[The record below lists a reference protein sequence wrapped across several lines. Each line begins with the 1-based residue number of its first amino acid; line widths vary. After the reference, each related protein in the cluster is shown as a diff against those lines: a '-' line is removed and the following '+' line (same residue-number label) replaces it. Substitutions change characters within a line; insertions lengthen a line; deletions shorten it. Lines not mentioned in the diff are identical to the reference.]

1 MKLFAIIL
9 ALVLLLSVFFGSV
22 SFDASAEAEL
32 MIGDVDGDGEV
43 TVSDALNLLRS
54 VAGLSSYC
62 SNNADVCD
70 VSGDNAVGIDDALG
84 LLRCAVGLTEP
95 YGYTNVKLS
104 YSLRESSKAVKLTQE
119 YVENAVL
126 NEGSPAR
133 LARVMEKAARGEKI
147 NIATLGGSITEGYYS
162 LNANTCY
169 AGRMAA
175 WWRENFPQ
183 ARVTFYNMG
192 IAGTT
197 SVLGV
202 HRLEK
207 DILDR
212 DIDFLIVEFAV
223 NDYETMTEYYENVIR
238 RVLSED
244 NDMAVMMAVSTT
256 ESKWTR
262 QKEQLPISVAYQ
274 VPMISHHNAV
284 WNLIDDGVYTWKEL
298 TADDTHPNEL
308 GHTIYGE
315 IICTY
320 LDAVKAKYKRVS
332 KVIPAL
338 PDPVI
343 GDSYMDA
350 RLYTSADITA
360 DTLGVWKVSANTA
373 LKHIKGGWKL
383 EKRGKAMEFTLEF
396 KELSLL
402 YRKVATDA
410 NFGSIKVLV
419 DKEQVAVVDGNFFGG
434 WGDHYLV
441 DTVYSSDVVGEHKVS
456 LTYNGGKFEL
466 LGILIS

>member
-1 MKLFAIIL
+1 MKLSAIIL
-9 ALVLLLSVFFGSV
+9 SLLLFFVFSAALPSG
-22 SFDASAEAEL
+22 ASAENEV

-43 TVSDALNLLRS
+43 TVSDALNLLRG
-54 VAGLSSYC
+54 VAGLDATC
-62 SNNADVCD
+62 VETVEVCD
-70 VSGDNAVGIDDALG
+70 VSGDKLVGVEDALG
-84 LLRCAVGLTEP
+84 ILRCAIGLTGS
-95 YGYTNVKLS
+95 YGYTGVELS
-104 YSLRESSKAVKLTQE
+104 YSLRDTSKAVGLTQN
-119 YVENAVL
+119 YVENAVV
-126 NEGSPAR
+126 NEGNPAR

-147 NIATLGGSITEGYYS
+147 NVATLGGSITEGYYS
-162 LNANTCY
+162 MNANTCY

-183 ARVTFYNMG
+183 SKIAFYNMG

-202 HRLEK
+202 HRLKE
-207 DILDR
+207 DILDKN
-212 DIDFLIVEFAV
+212 IDFLIVEFAV
-223 NDYETMTEYYENVIR
+223 NDYETMTEYYENIIR
-238 RVLSED
+238 RVLAED

-262 QKEQLPISVAYQ
+262 QKEQLPIAVAYQ

-284 WNLIDDGVYTWKEL
+284 WDLIDDGIYTWKEL

-320 LDAVKAKYKRVS
+320 LDAVKSKYERVS
-332 KVIPAL
+332 KVIYDL
-338 PDPVI
+338 PEPVI
-343 GDSYMDA
+343 GDGYMNA
-350 RLYTSADITA
+350 RLYTSEDIEADSIGA
-360 DTLGVWKVSANTA
+360 WKVSSNTS
-373 LKHIKGGWKL
+373 LKHIKGGWKI

-410 NFGSIKVLV
+410 NYGSVKVSV
-419 DKEQVAVVDGNFFGG
+419 DGETTAVVDGNFYGG

-441 DTVYSSDVVGEHKVS
+441 DTVYSSDEIEEHKIS
-456 LTYNGGKFEL
+456 LAYTGGKFEL
-466 LGILIS
+466 RGILVS